1 MVQTLDS
8 GAHFPYST
16 QVPNQTT
23 PMTAALP
30 SQLLYIA
37 AQFASKDSCKGSI
50 VAINVKKEG
59 ESIKITSTDGIRAFR
74 VSFDANETFFMEE
87 DELNLDEKAFRKRIA
102 KGKVTT
108 LKGEMATVTDD
119 KDSVIVAHPY
129 NALVVEFPNINTSI
143 WPDTYQNNPGAPIA
157 FNSAYLAPFLTEV
170 ARFSDIGN
178 VKMNV
183 NMPTTPMQFEATL
196 EMFGAEYEVQYLL
209 MPVQIRDSK

>member
-16 QVPNQTT
+16 QVTNGTP

-37 AQFASKDSCKGSI
+37 AQFAAKDPCKDAL
-50 VAINVKKEG
+50 VVINVKKDG
-59 ESIKITSTDGIRAFR
+59 ENIKITSTDGFRAFR
-74 VSFDANETFFMEE
+74 VSFESNETFFMEE

-119 KDSVIVAHPY
+119 KGSIIVGFPY
-129 NALVVEFPNINTSI
+129 ETLTVEFPNINSSI
-143 WPDTYQNNPGAPIA
+143 WPDTYANEPGAPIA

-170 ARFSDIGN
+170 ARFSSIGN

-209 MPVQIRDSK
+209 MPVQIRA